1 MDCHGHSA
9 NIKTYKAKIGNW
21 DKKNGCASKLRDLK
35 PISWLLWN
43 APLLQKH
50 CKARTIWVW
59 QKCASHLSQDGTIST
74 RHATINTNR
83 HSCDHLARFSSA
95 RTLGSIAHLLTTQLF
110 QRSWLFRSIF
120 QWMGNWWLLPVL
132 YCSRIFIHLR
142 HSSKLEVIITCFTS
156 KCRASNSYV
165 KKYGSR
171 VIEQRIEV
179 KDGMSLSRA
188 DHFLY
193 GTTGTLFSLVCME
206 LRYFSLYV

>member
-1 MDCHGHSA
+1 MINPDSDVQMTLVGNEGWHETKVDCHGHSA

-95 RTLGSIAHLLTTQLF
+95 RRLAA
-110 QRSWLFRSIF
+110 
-120 QWMGNWWLLPVL
+120 
-132 YCSRIFIHLR
+132 SRICSPLS
-142 HSSKLEVIITCFTS
+142 SSKILAFPFH
-156 KCRASNSYV
+156 
-165 KKYGSR
+165 
-171 VIEQRIEV
+171 
-179 KDGMSLSRA
+179 LSMNGQLVA
-188 DHFLY
+188 IA
-193 GTTGTLFSLVCME
+193 GTLLF
-206 LRYFSLYV
+206 